1 MTEAFDAVFSH
12 CSPFATVVWQHR
24 LHLPYVA
31 VIVMSEDEK
40 KKDVFSVSFYF

>member
-1 MTEAFDAVFSH
+1 MAAVFVAVSSYRSLSALAVRQ
-12 CSPFATVVWQHR
+12 CR

-40 KKDVFSVSFYF
+40 KVDVF